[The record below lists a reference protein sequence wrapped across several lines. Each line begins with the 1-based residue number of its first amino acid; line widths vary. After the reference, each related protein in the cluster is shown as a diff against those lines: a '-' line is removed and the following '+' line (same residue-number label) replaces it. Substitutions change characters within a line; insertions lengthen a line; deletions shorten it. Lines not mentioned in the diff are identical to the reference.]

1 MSNNNFFL
9 RTLDPKLIT
18 ISLRRPLESTLVQTW
33 TFSEEP
39 IIKIGRAS
47 DNDVIL
53 HSSVVSRYHVEL
65 RYLNNQWKLI
75 SFGNNGT
82 YLQGKL
88 VKEAVVED
96 GTIIGLAL
104 SGPQLQINLGLT
116 AQALNPNQV
125 SVHHPLSNQSLGQPR
140 NTFIREPDA

>member
-1 MSNNNFFL
+1 
-9 RTLDPKLIT
+9 
-18 ISLRRPLESTLVQTW
+18 
-33 TFSEEP
+33 
-39 IIKIGRAS
+39 
-47 DNDVIL
+47 
-53 HSSVVSRYHVEL
+53 VSRYHVEL